1 MLRMSHWDVPG
12 KHRIYISDLPG
23 TTGQVYV
30 ELVRGDVRIM
40 AAPGKGELLQSPTK
54 LLEFLY
60 GYAGVPIGAMGQLFF
75 EAIKAKCGTPKAR
88 AATPVTKGNFP
99 QYTPVAE
106 RLFGADT
113 AFENI
118 VNELE
123 VVIEVDHREPEEI
136 DAWLRRAGNT
146 KVIRGHLPV
155 GDYRIND
162 TILVE
167 RKSAVDFAQSVQSSH
182 IFDQAQRIGLVEGS
196 VGIVLIEGDI
206 YGMNPGMY
214 VTAITGAITC
224 LQSVQ
229 GMSVFQTLDLK
240 HTAYAL
246 ASIARNSRNGLGYEL
261 ATRKDKPTQL
271 LHAQHYVLEGI
282 SGVSPALAGKL
293 LVHFGS
299 IRDLAAA
306 DEKALR
312 EVDGVGPKTA
322 KTIVE
327 VLSGQYAAPAR
338 PAKKKVK

>member
-1 MLRMSHWDVPG
+1 MLQMSHWNVPG
-12 KHRIYISDLPG
+12 KNRIYISDLPG

-30 ELVRGDVRIM
+30 ELVRGDVHIM
-40 AAPGKGELLQSPTK
+40 AAPGKGELHQTQKK
-54 LLEFLY
+54 LLDYLH
-60 GYAGVPIGAMGQLFF
+60 GYAGVPIGALGQLFF
-75 EAIKAKCGTPKAR
+75 EALKSKCGTPKAR
-88 AATPVTKGNFP
+88 AATPVTRGNFP

-118 VNELE
+118 VNEIE

-182 IFDQAQRIGLVEGS
+182 LFDQAQRIGLAEGS

-206 YGMNPGMY
+206 YAMNPSMY

-293 LVHFGS
+293 LTHFGS
-299 IRDLAAA
+299 IRVLAAA

-322 KTIVE
+322 KTIIE
-327 VLSGQYAAPAR
+327 VLSGQYAAPIR
-338 PAKKKVK
+338 RNQHRD